1 LPEIIVRHERTS
13 KKNRH
18 GAGSSCEKGEIKM
31 PKYSMVLLAV
41 LFAVIYFTVWVIEK
55 IRYMVR
61 KISDLESRIQQ
72 LEVRMD
78 SAAEKEDHKNGKE
91 V

>member
-1 LPEIIVRHERTS
+1 MSAPRRRTGAEPVLLVR
-13 KKNRH
+13 
-18 GAGSSCEKGEIKM
+18 KGEIKM
-31 PKYSMVLLAV
+31 PIYSMVLLAV

-61 KISDLESRIQQ
+61 KISDLESCIQQ

-78 SAAEKEDHKNGKE
+78 SAAEKEDHNNGKE

>member
-1 LPEIIVRHERTS
+1 
-13 KKNRH
+13 
-18 GAGSSCEKGEIKM
+18 
-31 PKYSMVLLAV
+31 MVLLAV